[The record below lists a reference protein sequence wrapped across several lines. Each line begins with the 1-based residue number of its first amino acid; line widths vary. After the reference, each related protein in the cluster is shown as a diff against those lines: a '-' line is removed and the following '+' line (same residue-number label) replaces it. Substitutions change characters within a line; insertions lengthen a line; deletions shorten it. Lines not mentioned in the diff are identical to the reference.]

1 MQMAASQLQLNPET
15 AAAAATDLQAARREV
30 ERVIVGQKQLL
41 DILLMSLLTQG
52 HSLLIGVPGLAKTRS
67 VRALADALA
76 LSFSRIQ
83 FTPDLLPSDIT
94 GSELL
99 SGLPGGERGFKFEPG
114 PIFANL
120 LLADEINRTP
130 PRTQAALLE
139 AMQERAVTVGKISHK
154 LPAPFLVLATQNPVE
169 QEGTFPLPE
178 AQLDRFYF
186 SLQLDYPSQDEEI
199 EILRRTTAAAK
210 ISPSAIL
217 TAERILQLQQL
228 TAAVAADT
236 MALDLAVRLSRLSR
250 PSVAGAPKAVNDYVA
265 WGAGPRAGQVLI
277 WGAKAMALMAGRTAV
292 ALEDIVDLAPIVLA
306 HRLVLNFN
314 AERDRIFATDI
325 VRAIRDAVQLEV

>member
-1 MQMAASQLQLNPET
+1 MQTTANELSLTPES

-30 ERVIVGQKQLL
+30 ERVIVGQDQLL
-41 DILLMSLLTQG
+41 DILLISLLTQG

-76 LSFSRIQ
+76 LRFSRIQ

-94 GSELL
+94 GSEIL
-99 SGLPGGERGFKFEPG
+99 SGAPGGERGFKFEPG

-154 LPAPFLVLATQNPVE
+154 LPSPFLVLATQNPVE

-186 SLQLDYPSQDEEI
+186 SLYLDYPAESEEI
-199 EILRRTTAAAK
+199 EILRRTTGAGEATPRALL
-210 ISPSAIL
+210 S
-217 TAERILQLQQL
+217 AERILQLQRL
-228 TAAVAADT
+228 TAAVAADD
-236 MALDLAVRLSRLSR
+236 MALDLAVRLSRASR
-250 PSVAGAPKAVNDYVA
+250 PGQAAPKAVNDYVA

-277 WGAKAMALMAGRTAV
+277 WGAKALALLAGRSAV
-292 ALEDIVDLAPIVLA
+292 ALEDIVNLAPAVFN

-314 AERDRIFATDI
+314 AERDRVTAADI
-325 VRAIRDAVQLEV
+325 VGAIRDAIHINV